1 MTEQPD
7 VEQQLDP
14 VQLQYL
20 RERLKSEQNIGL
32 GILSGS
38 LGAIIGA
45 ALWAVITIA
54 TGMQIGFMAIGVGFL
69 VGYAIRT
76 FGRGVDT
83 LFGIAGGILSLLG
96 CLLGNLLSVCGFI
109 SIQEDR
115 PFFSILAQLDF
126 SLAIDLVIKTS
137 NPMDL
142 LFYGIA
148 VYEGY
153 RLSFRQMSDA
163 DLQAILK
170 GPDHAA
176 GLNAPP
182 GSA

>member
-1 MTEQPD
+1 MSDEHGAAT
-7 VEQQLDP
+7 QLDTA
-14 VQLQYL
+14 QMQYL
-20 RERLKSEQNIGL
+20 RDQLKSEQNFGL
-32 GILSGS
+32 GLLSGS

-45 ALWAVITIA
+45 ALWAVTTVF
-54 TGMQIGFMAIGVGFL
+54 TGWQIGFMAIGVGFL

-115 PFFSILAQLDF
+115 PFFSILAQLDL
-126 SLAIDLVIKTS
+126 SLVVDLVIKTFS
-137 NPMDL
+137 PMDL

-163 DLQAILK
+163 DLQAMLK
-170 GPDHAA
+170 GSDHAA

-182 GSA
+182 GSV